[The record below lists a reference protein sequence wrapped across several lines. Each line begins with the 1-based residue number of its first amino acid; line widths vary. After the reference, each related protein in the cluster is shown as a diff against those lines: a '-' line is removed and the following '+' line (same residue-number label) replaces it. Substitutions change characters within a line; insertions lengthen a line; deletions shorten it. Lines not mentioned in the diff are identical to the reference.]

1 MGLSAIE
8 QDAAIADSFNNGVS
22 SLEDEKFSQA
32 SMRMFRIFTDQ
43 WGREYNADC
52 ERKTQHPCG
61 PYAARYRAPLHIPA
75 KYIVIV
81 DTVRAKVVVD
91 THRWI
96 ADLLD
101 EHDMYWREVHYW
113 AKQKAGVKALD
124 LYNRQEGRVD
134 AQLLPFV
141 GIAPMPIEVIQAMRA
156 GNRWI
161 LGLPLDNG
169 RPAPKPKAVP
179 REHFP
184 DDEQIKARDPFRE
197 RDPWAE
203 KGAELSTVV
212 PEKNT
217 AEPENYPHMYAP
229 GRWWLSAEHR
239 ADCIADKRPAF
250 VGKKDAA
257 IAAAKAGALPAET
270 PAPKIDPSW
279 ED

>member
-61 PYAARYRAPLHIPA
+61 PYAARYRAPLIPPA
-75 KYIVIV
+75 KYMVIT
-81 DTVRAKVVVD
+81 DTIRARVVVD

-101 EHDMYWREVHYW
+101 EHDMYWREVHIW
-113 AKQKAGVKALD
+113 AKEKAGVKALD
-124 LYNRQEGRVD
+124 LYNRKESRVD
-134 AQLLPFV
+134 PQLIPFV
-141 GIAPMPIEVIQAMRA
+141 GVAPMPIEVIQAMRA

-169 RPAPKPKAVP
+169 QPAPKPKAAP

-184 DDEQIKARDPFRE
+184 DAETLRERDPFRE
-197 RDPWAE
+197 NDPWAE
-203 KGAELSTVV
+203 EGGVT
-212 PEKNT
+212 PPPPTKNT
-217 AEPENYPHMYAP
+217 AEPETYPHRYAAKY
-229 GRWWLSAEHR
+229 WWLTSEHR
-239 ADCIADKRPAF
+239 EDCIAGKRKPFAGTK
-250 VGKKDAA
+250 VEAEAA
-257 IAAAKAGALPAET
+257 RAKGVLPALVE
-270 PAPKIDPSW
+270 APKIDPSW

>member
-32 SMRMFRIFTDQ
+32 SLRMFRIFTDQ

-81 DTVRAKVVVD
+81 DTVRAKVVID

-96 ADLLD
+96 ADLLE
-101 EHDMYWREVHYW
+101 EHAMYWREVHIW
-113 AKQKAGVKALD
+113 AKEKAGVKALD
-124 LYNRQEGRVD
+124 LYDREAGRVD
-134 AQLLPFV
+134 PQLIPFV
-141 GIAPMPIEVIQAMRA
+141 GTAPMPIEVIQALRA
-156 GNRWI
+156 GNRWL

-169 RPAPKPKAVP
+169 QPAPKPKAAP

-184 DDEQIKARDPFRE
+184 DAETLRARDPFRE

-203 KGAELSTVV
+203 ASE
-212 PEKNT
+212 PEVTPPPTKNT

-239 ADCIADKRPAF
+239 ADCIADKRAPF
-250 VGKKDAA
+250 VGKKVEAEAA
-257 IAAAKAGALPAET
+257 RAKGVLPALVE
-270 PAPKIDPSW
+270 APKIDPSW